1 MLTDQY
7 TPDFEEQRDISN
19 TMNLDDY
26 LGLEENIYEGTN
38 EQENPHHTTYM
49 SKSTKLITEVD

>member
-1 MLTDQY
+1 
-7 TPDFEEQRDISN
+7 
-19 TMNLDDY
+19 MNLDDY